1 VREKGKTMNLSVFQ
15 SAIKAL
21 LVQIEINQK
30 RQNYISSL
38 FVIVLQE
45 SCWFREL
52 NLPFDF
58 LKFYYAQFY
67 FFYLV
72 LLFSAG

>member
-1 VREKGKTMNLSVFQ
+1 MNLSVFQ

-21 LVQIEINQK
+21 LVQVEINQK

-38 FVIVLQE
+38 FVLVLQE

-58 LKFYYAQFY
+58 LKFCYAQLY
-67 FFYLV
+67 FYLV